1 MHARQS
7 LFRVVFPTPPQI
19 SNRQPRDERVKESDL
34 GTLYQTAW
42 RTGKEYDVKAGETV
56 NFKRRS

>member
-7 LFRVVFPTPPQI
+7 LFRVVFPPQI
-19 SNRQPRDERVKESDL
+19 SNRQPRDERVKERDL
-34 GTLYQTAW
+34 GTLCQAAW

-56 NFKRRS
+56 NFKRRG